1 MIFVRLCGWLVPPG
15 RPTASRD
22 IELLLPR
29 HEVAVLRRTKS
40 WPRLDWAGRAVLA
53 ALTRLL
59 PGTAR
64 MHRLVTPGTVL
75 RWHRRMVTRK
85 RAYPNRTGRPPTS
98 AEITALTGR
107 PDAENRSWGDT
118 CGSRVSWST
127 SATGS
132 ARPAIRRVLKALKI
146 PPAPKRHATA
156 WRQFPRTQAP
166 ARLAVDFFHADCA
179 LTLERLYC
187 LSSSKPAAATPASPE
202 ITANPDG
209 PWTTQQIRNLMMGL
223 GDRAATSGSCSAARL
238 SQPSHRLSGRHRT
251 RANGLDIWR
260 ILTCEYGLW
269 RTGRTSFIDLQIR
282 RHAACCRLP

>member
-1 MIFVRLCGWLVPPG
+1 
-15 RPTASRD
+15 
-22 IELLLPR
+22 
-29 HEVAVLRRTKS
+29 
-40 WPRLDWAGRAVLA
+40 
-53 ALTRLL
+53 
-59 PGTAR
+59 
-64 MHRLVTPGTVL
+64 
-75 RWHRRMVTRK
+75 MVTRK

-166 ARLAVDFFHADCA
+166 ARLAVDFFHVDCA

-187 LSSSKPAAATPASPE
+187 LFVIEAGSRYARIPGDHREPGRAVDHPADPE
-202 ITANPDG
+202 SDDG
-209 PWTTQQIRNLMMGL
+209 PR
-223 GDRAATSGSCSAARL
+223 
-238 SQPSHRLSGRHRT
+238 
-251 RANGLDIWR
+251 
-260 ILTCEYGLW
+260 
-269 RTGRTSFIDLQIR
+269 
-282 RHAACCRLP
+282 